1 MTISSE
7 RLARES
13 AKRPWLVVGIWIA
26 ATVVSAVLWFNLI
39 ESGTTQGQGMFTV
52 EPEAVKA
59 QRLLVESDIRD
70 ERLDTEIMVIRH
82 DSLTVDD
89 PQFRER
95 IDKVHAQ
102 ILALDSD
109 PNSPVLHD
117 PSSLPNLNLL
127 PPGAAEMLIASD
139 RTGTFIPITLAASG
153 HAEGIL
159 EIAESNSTD
168 GFDIAVAGE
177 AATGEDFRKV
187 AKRDL
192 IQGETIGV
200 GIAIVILLLVFR
212 AVGSTW
218 IPVILAAM
226 GIAIATGAVA
236 LIGQFYNN
244 IPFFVTNFIT
254 MIGLAVG
261 IDYALFIVARYKE
274 ERSKGLAVEEAIAR
288 SGATANRAVFF
299 SGMIVVIA
307 LVGMLI
313 VPTTIFFGMALG
325 AILVVLVTVL
335 ASLTF
340 LPALLRLLGDKVYAW
355 KIPVLQIKYFNSD
368 ISLGGFW
375 NWVTMRVLKRP
386 VIHLVGVAAL
396 LVALAI
402 PYFDINLG
410 FNGVETLP
418 DDFRS
423 KGAFTYLQE
432 EFPEALG
439 TLSSI
444 DIVVDGGASS
454 QQVRDG
460 MDALTKSIDSIPA
473 LGDAQPYVVSEDG
486 EVGVLQI
493 PLAVSGDSREA
504 NDAVK
509 ELQKRLIPMS
519 GLPEGVLIG
528 GATAINVA
536 FFDLVSMWT
545 PIVIGIVL
553 ALSFVL
559 LLFVFRSILVPVKAI
574 LMNLLSVG
582 AAYGLVVIVFQK
594 GFGADLFGFTQV
606 QFIEA
611 WVPLFLFTILFGL
624 SMDYEVFLLS
634 RIRERFDQT
643 GKNDESIA
651 FGLRSTSA
659 IITGAA
665 LIMVAVFM
673 GFAVGDLATFQ
684 QLGFGLAIAI
694 LVDATI
700 IRSVLVPAT
709 MKLLGDRN
717 WYLPGFL
724 KWLPDLRVHPADDK
738 LSAEVN
744 GRID

>member
-95 IDKVHAQ
+95 IDKVYAQ

-117 PSSLPNLNLL
+117 PRSLPNLNLL

-192 IQGETIGV
+192 IQGESIGV

-218 IPVILAAM
+218 IPIILAAM
-226 GIAIATGAVA
+226 GIAIATGTVA

-340 LPALLRLLGDKVYAW
+340 LPALLKLLGDKVYAW

-386 VIHLVGVAAL
+386 VIHLVGVATV

-460 MDALTKSIDSIPA
+460 MEVLAKSIDSIPA

-486 EVGVLQI
+486 DVGLLQI

-504 NDAVK
+504 NDAVE
-509 ELQKRLIPMS
+509 ELRERLIPMS

-582 AAYGLVVIVFQK
+582 AAYGLRGARVSKGVRGGPVRLYAGAVRRSMGTVVFVHHP
-594 GFGADLFGFTQV
+594 V
-606 QFIEA
+606 R
-611 WVPLFLFTILFGL
+611 V
-624 SMDYEVFLLS
+624 VH
-634 RIRERFDQT
+634 
-643 GKNDESIA
+643 
-651 FGLRSTSA
+651 GLRSLLAQQNS
-659 IITGAA
+659 GA
-665 LIMVAVFM
+665 
-673 GFAVGDLATFQ
+673 
-684 QLGFGLAIAI
+684 
-694 LVDATI
+694 
-700 IRSVLVPAT
+700 IRS
-709 MKLLGDRN
+709 DRQE
-717 WYLPGFL
+717 
-724 KWLPDLRVHPADDK
+724 R
-738 LSAEVN
+738 
-744 GRID
+744 

>member
-95 IDKVHAQ
+95 IDNVYAQ

-127 PPGAAEMLIASD
+127 PPGAAEMLISSD
-139 RTGTFIPITLAASG
+139 RTGTFIPITLAALG

-192 IQGETIGV
+192 IQGESIGV

-218 IPVILAAM
+218 IPIILAAM
-226 GIAIATGAVA
+226 GIAIATGTVA

-274 ERSKGLAVEEAIAR
+274 ERSKGLTVEEAIAR

-340 LPALLRLLGDKVYAW
+340 LPALLKLLGDKVYAW

-386 VIHLVGVAAL
+386 VIHLVGVATV

-460 MDALTKSIDSIPA
+460 LEVLAKSIDSIPA
-473 LGDAQPYVVSEDG
+473 LGEAQPYVVSEDG
-486 EVGVLQI
+486 EVGLLQI
-493 PLAVSGDSREA
+493 PLAVSGDSSKA
-504 NDAVK
+504 NDAVE
-509 ELQKRLIPMS
+509 ELRERLIPMS

-559 LLFVFRSILVPVKAI
+559 LLFVFRSIVVPVKAI

-606 QFIEA
+606 QFVEA

-684 QLGFGLAIAI
+684 QFGFGLAMAI

-724 KWLPDLRVHPADDK
+724 KWLPDLRVHPSDDK
-738 LSAEVN
+738 LSTEVN

>member
-109 PNSPVLHD
+109 PNNPVLHD
-117 PSSLPNLNLL
+117 PRSLPNLNLL

-218 IPVILAAM
+218 IPIILAAM

-386 VIHLVGVAAL
+386 VIHLVGVAAV

-460 MDALTKSIDSIPA
+460 MEVLAKSIDSIPA

-504 NDAVK
+504 NDAVE
-509 ELQKRLIPMS
+509 ELRERLIPMS

-606 QFIEA
+606 QFVEA

-724 KWLPDLRVHPADDK
+724 KWLPDLRVHPADDN
-738 LSAEVN
+738 LSTEVN

>member
-7 RLARES
+7 KLARES

-95 IDKVHAQ
+95 IDKVYAQ

-109 PNSPVLHD
+109 PNNPVLHD
-117 PSSLPNLNLL
+117 PRSLPNLNLL

-168 GFDIAVAGE
+168 GFDMAVAGE

-187 AKRDL
+187 AKKDL

-236 LIGQFYNN
+236 LIGQYYNN

-355 KIPVLQIKYFNSD
+355 KVPVLQIKYFNSD

-386 VIHLVGVAAL
+386 VIHLVGVAAV

-402 PYFDINLG
+402 PYFDIKLG

-444 DIVVDGGASS
+444 DIVVDGDASS
-454 QQVRDG
+454 QQARDG
-460 MDALTKSIDSIPA
+460 IDALTKSVDSIPA

-486 EVGVLQI
+486 DVGLLQI
-493 PLAVSGDSREA
+493 PLAVSGDSSEA

-509 ELQKRLIPMS
+509 ELRERLIPMS

-582 AAYGLVVIVFQK
+582 AAYGLLVIVFQK

-606 QFIEA
+606 QFVEA

-684 QLGFGLAIAI
+684 QLGFGLAMAI

-738 LSAEVN
+738 LSTEVN

>member
-95 IDKVHAQ
+95 IDKVYAQ

-117 PSSLPNLNLL
+117 PRSLPNLNLL
-127 PPGAAEMLIASD
+127 PPGSAEMLIASD

-192 IQGETIGV
+192 IQGESIGV

-212 AVGSTW
+212 AVGSMW
-218 IPVILAAM
+218 IPIILAAM
-226 GIAIATGAVA
+226 GIAIATGTVA

-340 LPALLRLLGDKVYAW
+340 LPALLKLLGDKVYAW

-386 VIHLVGVAAL
+386 VIHLVGVATV

-460 MDALTKSIDSIPA
+460 MEVLAKSIDSIPA

-486 EVGVLQI
+486 DVGLLQI
-493 PLAVSGDSREA
+493 PLAVSGDSSKA

-509 ELQKRLIPMS
+509 ELRERLIPMS

-536 FFDLVSMWT
+536 FIDLVSMWT

-582 AAYGLVVIVFQK
+582 AAYGLVVLVFQK

-606 QFIEA
+606 QFVEA

-684 QLGFGLAIAI
+684 QFGFGLAMAI

-709 MKLLGDRN
+709 MKLLGDKN

-724 KWLPDLRVHPADDK
+724 KWLPGPE
-738 LSAEVN
+738 SAPV
-744 GRID
+744 

>member
-82 DSLTVDD
+82 DSLTVDG

-95 IDKVHAQ
+95 IDKVYAQ

-117 PSSLPNLNLL
+117 PRSLPNLNLL
-127 PPGAAEMLIASD
+127 PPGAAEMLISSD

-192 IQGETIGV
+192 IQGESIGV

-218 IPVILAAM
+218 IPIILAAM

-386 VIHLVGVAAL
+386 VIHLVGVAAV

-460 MDALTKSIDSIPA
+460 MEVLAKSIDSIPA

-509 ELQKRLIPMS
+509 ELQERQIPMS

-582 AAYGLVVIVFQK
+582 AAYGLLVIVFQK

-606 QFIEA
+606 QFVEA

>member
-95 IDKVHAQ
+95 IDKVYAQ

-117 PSSLPNLNLL
+117 PRSLPNLNLL

-159 EIAESNSTD
+159 EIAESNSTN

-192 IQGETIGV
+192 IQGESIGV

-218 IPVILAAM
+218 IPIILAAM
-226 GIAIATGAVA
+226 GIAIATGTVA

-340 LPALLRLLGDKVYAW
+340 LPALLKLLGDKVYAW

-386 VIHLVGVAAL
+386 VIHLVGVATV

-444 DIVVDGGASS
+444 DIVVDGDASS

-486 EVGVLQI
+486 DVGLLQL

-504 NDAVK
+504 NDAVE
-509 ELQKRLIPMS
+509 ELRERLIPMS

-545 PIVIGIVL
+545 PIVIGVVL

-582 AAYGLVVIVFQK
+582 AAYGLVVLVFQK

-606 QFIEA
+606 QFVEA

-684 QLGFGLAIAI
+684 QFGFGLAMAI
-694 LVDATI
+694 LVDAMI

-724 KWLPDLRVHPADDK
+724 SWLPDLRVHPADDN
-738 LSAEVN
+738 LSTEVN

>member
-7 RLARES
+7 KLARAS
-13 AKRPWLVVGIWIA
+13 ARRPWLVIGIWIA
-26 ATVVSAVLWFNLI
+26 AALVSSVLWFELI
-39 ESGTTQGQGMFTV
+39 ESGTTQGGGRFTV

-59 QRLLVESDIRD
+59 QRLLEESGLRG
-70 ERLDTEIMVIRH
+70 ERRDTEIMVIRH
-82 DSLTVDD
+82 DSLIVDD
-89 PQFRER
+89 PEFRQR
-95 IDKVHAQ
+95 IDQVHAE
-102 ILALDSD
+102 ILALDRD
-109 PNSPVLHD
+109 PENAVLD
-117 PSSLPNLNLL
+117 NPDAVLNRNLL
-127 PPGAAEMLIASD
+127 PPEFAARFTSADM
-139 RTGTFIPITLAASG
+139 TGTIIPITLAPG
-153 HAEGIL
+153 GEVEGIL

-177 AATGEDFRKV
+177 AAVDEDLRNV

-200 GIAIVILLLVFR
+200 GIAVVILLLVFR

-226 GIAIATGAVA
+226 GIVIATGAVA
-236 LIGQFYNN
+236 LIGQFYKN

-261 IDYALFIVARYKE
+261 IDYALFIVARFKE
-274 ERSKGLAVEEAIAR
+274 ERGKGFPVEEAIAR

-307 LVGMLI
+307 LAGMLV
-313 VPTTIFFGMALG
+313 VPTTIFLGMALG
-325 AILVVLVTVL
+325 AILVVAVTVL

-355 KIPVLQIKYFNSD
+355 QIPSLRIKRFKGD

-375 NWVTMRVLKRP
+375 DWVTRRVLRRP
-386 VIHLVGVAAL
+386 VIHLVVVAAAL
-396 LVALAI
+396 IALAV
-402 PYFDINLG
+402 PYFDIKIG
-410 FNGVETLP
+410 FNGVESLP

-423 KGAFTYLQE
+423 KAAFTYLQE

-439 TLSSI
+439 TLASV
-444 DIVVDGGASS
+444 DVVVPTEASS
-454 QQVRDG
+454 LQVRYGVDV
-460 MDALTKSIDSIPA
+460 LSKSVESVPA
-473 LGDAQPYVVSEDG
+473 LGDPLPYMVSENG

-493 PLAVSGDSREA
+493 PLTVSGDSGPANAAVEELRE
-504 NDAVK
+504 
-509 ELQKRLIPMS
+509 RLVPMS

-528 GATAINVA
+528 GTTAVNVA

-553 ALSFVL
+553 ALSFIL

-606 QFIEA
+606 QFVEA

-684 QLGFGLAIAI
+684 QFGFGLAIAI

-700 IRSVLVPAT
+700 IRSVLVPAS

-724 KWLPDLRVHPADDK
+724 SWIPDLRVHPAEDK
-738 LSAEVN
+738 LSAEGN
-744 GRID
+744 GRAD

>member
-95 IDKVHAQ
+95 IDKVYAQ

-192 IQGETIGV
+192 IQGESIGV

-218 IPVILAAM
+218 IPIILAAM
-226 GIAIATGAVA
+226 GIAIATGTVA

-340 LPALLRLLGDKVYAW
+340 LPALLKLLGDKVYAW

-386 VIHLVGVAAL
+386 VIHLVGVATV

-460 MDALTKSIDSIPA
+460 MEVLAKSIDSIPA

-486 EVGVLQI
+486 EVGLLQI
-493 PLAVSGDSREA
+493 PLAVSGDSSKA

-509 ELQKRLIPMS
+509 ELRERLIPMS

-536 FFDLVSMWT
+536 FIDLVSMWT

-582 AAYGLVVIVFQK
+582 AAYGLVVLVFQK

-606 QFIEA
+606 QFVEA

-684 QLGFGLAIAI
+684 QFGFGLAMAI

-709 MKLLGDRN
+709 MKLLGDKN

-724 KWLPDLRVHPADDK
+724 KWLPDLRVHPSDDN
-738 LSAEVN
+738 LSTEVN

>member
-7 RLARES
+7 KLARES
-13 AKRPWLVVGIWIA
+13 ARRPWLVVGIWIA
-26 ATVVSAVLWFNLI
+26 AAIASSVLWFELI
-39 ESGTTQGQGMFTV
+39 ESVTTQGGGQFTV

-59 QRLLVESDIRD
+59 ERLLVESGLRD
-70 ERLDTEIMVIRH
+70 EAGDTAVMVIRH

-89 PQFRER
+89 PQFRSH
-95 IDKVHAQ
+95 IDKVHAE
-102 ILALDSD
+102 ILALNND
-109 PNSPVLHD
+109 PESPVVD
-117 PSSLPNLNLL
+117 NPYAVPNLNLL
-127 PPGAAEMLIASD
+127 PPEAAARITAAD
-139 RTGTFIPITLAASG
+139 GKGTIIPITLAADGS
-153 HAEGIL
+153 AKGIL
-159 EIAESNSTD
+159 RIAESNSTG
-168 GFDIAVAGE
+168 GFDVAVAGE
-177 AATGEDFRKV
+177 AAIDEDFRKV

-236 LIGQFYNN
+236 LIGQFYGN

-261 IDYALFIVARYKE
+261 IDYALFIVARFKE
-274 ERSKGLAVEEAIAR
+274 ERAKGFAIDEAIAR

-307 LVGMLI
+307 LAGMLI
-313 VPTTIFFGMALG
+313 VPTTVFLGLALG
-325 AILVVLVTVL
+325 AILVVAVTVL
-335 ASLTF
+335 ASITF
-340 LPALLRLLGDKVYAW
+340 LPALLKLLGDKVYAW
-355 KIPVLQIKYFNSD
+355 KIPAFQIKSVKGD

-375 NWVTMRVLKRP
+375 DWVTRRVLRRP
-386 VIHLVGVAAL
+386 VIHLIAVAAVL
-396 LVALAI
+396 IALAV
-402 PYFDINLG
+402 PYFEINIG

-418 DDFRS
+418 DEFRS
-423 KGAFTYLQE
+423 KGAFTYLRE

-444 DIVVDGGASS
+444 DIVVEGDAYSR
-454 QQVRDG
+454 QVRDG
-460 MDALTKSIDSIPA
+460 IDMLSGSVGSVPA
-473 LGDAQPYVVSEDG
+473 LGDPMPYVVSEDG
-486 EVGVLQI
+486 EVGLLQI
-493 PLAVSGDSREA
+493 PLAVSGDSSEA
-504 NDAVK
+504 NAAVV
-509 ELQKRLIPMS
+509 ELRERLVPMS

-528 GATAINVA
+528 GATAVNVA

-582 AAYGLVVIVFQK
+582 AAYGLVVFVFQM

-643 GKNDESIA
+643 GQNDESIA

-684 QLGFGLAIAI
+684 QFGFGLAIAI

-724 KWLPDLRVHPADDK
+724 KWLPDLRVHPAEDK
-738 LSAEVN
+738 LSPEGN
-744 GRID
+744 GHAD

>member
-95 IDKVHAQ
+95 IDKVYAQ

-117 PSSLPNLNLL
+117 PRSLPNLNLL

-192 IQGETIGV
+192 IQGESIGV

-218 IPVILAAM
+218 IPIILAAM
-226 GIAIATGAVA
+226 GIAIATGTVA

-386 VIHLVGVAAL
+386 VIHLVGVAAV

-444 DIVVDGGASS
+444 DIVVDGDASS

-493 PLAVSGDSREA
+493 PLAVSGDSSEA
-504 NDAVK
+504 NDAVE
-509 ELQKRLIPMS
+509 ELRERLIPMS
-519 GLPEGVLIG
+519 GLPEGILIG

-582 AAYGLVVIVFQK
+582 AAYGLLVIVFQK

-606 QFIEA
+606 QFVEA

-724 KWLPDLRVHPADDK
+724 KWLPDLRVHPSDDN
-738 LSAEVN
+738 LSTEVN